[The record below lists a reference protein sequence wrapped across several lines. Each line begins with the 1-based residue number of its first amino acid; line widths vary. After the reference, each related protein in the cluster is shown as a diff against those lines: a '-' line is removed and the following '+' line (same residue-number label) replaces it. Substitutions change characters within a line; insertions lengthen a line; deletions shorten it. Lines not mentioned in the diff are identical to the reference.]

1 MSDVLLSAIINNA
14 FWLVL
19 FIVTVV
25 LFRPQIQA
33 LIASIGS
40 FSVAGG
46 VFEFKGD
53 QRATLESY
61 TILTNILIE
70 MLSEGGSANPLMD
83 LISAASARQL
93 QRFIRMYTKELPAD
107 DWNVELLKNVGVIF

>member
-1 MSDVLLSAIINNA
+1 
-14 FWLVL
+14 
-19 FIVTVV
+19 
-25 LFRPQIQA
+25 
-33 LIASIGS
+33 
-40 FSVAGG
+40 
-46 VFEFKGD
+46 
-53 QRATLESY
+53 
-61 TILTNILIE
+61 